1 MKNNSLKIVFIW
13 NVKKRIETI
22 FNNYS
27 SSVKEASE
35 YLSSISEEHQDSNE
49 SFNTEECD
57 DTSEEKFDKEIEK
70 LVTAIGRSIT
80 LLQTVFSAVEVF
92 VKNLYSSLNS
102 IIAYEGTVILQS
114 EELVKYQFD
123 FNNSINVEGLTN
135 RK

>member
-70 LVTAIGRSIT
+70 LITAIGRSIT

-92 VKNLYSSLNS
+92 VKNLYASLNS

>member
-57 DTSEEKFDKEIEK
+57 DTSEEKIDKEIEK

-92 VKNLYSSLNS
+92 VKNLYASLNS

-123 FNNSINVEGLTN
+123 FKNSINVEGLTN